1 MVLSTASSNAEVVF
15 TSPLFF
21 RSFFHFVRYFNLVLI
36 QYSYDP
42 CHHHLHVPVL
52 PRRVL
57 RSQPQVRLL
66 DLFRP
71 LLRIHPVDHLPDRSG
86 FRQTG

>member
-1 MVLSTASSNAEVVF
+1 MVLSTASLNAEVVF
-15 TSPLFF
+15 TFPLFF

-71 LLRIHPVDHLPDRSG
+71 LLHLHPIAHHSDRFG
-86 FRQTG
+86 FRQAG